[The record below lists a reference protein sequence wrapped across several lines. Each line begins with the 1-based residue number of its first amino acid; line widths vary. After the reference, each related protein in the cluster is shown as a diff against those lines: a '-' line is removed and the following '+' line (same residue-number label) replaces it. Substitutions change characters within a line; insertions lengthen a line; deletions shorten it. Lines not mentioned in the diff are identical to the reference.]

1 MIKSHYILLLLVLLA
16 GGAWAA
22 ADRRAN
28 QESALIRQRIDAL
41 LKRRQQPEP
50 LPAEAPNPFALQAN
64 VPAVSNLGRE
74 SAPAAGTGEPAPV
87 IVAQSDDEFATSN
100 TAELLARFASRLRI
114 TGMIRLKDQVHIII
128 NETPWK
134 EGDYLIINQGR
145 RIFRLQVMRI
155 QIGQLTLRLEDAE
168 LMLRF

>member
-1 MIKSHYILLLLVLLA
+1 MSRPRLILLFIVLLA

-22 ADRRAN
+22 GDRRAI

-64 VPAVSNLGRE
+64 IPTVPNLGRE
-74 SAPAAGTGEPAPV
+74 SAAAAGGAEPAPV
-87 IVAQSDDEFATSN
+87 IVAQSDEELVTSN

-155 QIGQLTLRLEDAE
+155 QTGQLTLRLEDAE